1 MIYIVR
7 HGQTEWNKLGRN
19 QGQTDI
25 SLNDEGIRQAY
36 ELKEILKEYKFDLV
50 FSSPLKRAKETAQ
63 IIADGKI
70 IKDKRLKERCNGILE
85 GKTKEEIKKLVN
97 TENIYTDNV
106 VGKSL
111 GIESS
116 EHIQNRVNRFLN
128 MLNKKY
134 KGKDILIVTHA
145 GTIISIKY
153 YFEKVYDTDIIGNCK
168 VLKYKN

>member
-7 HGQTEWNKLGRN
+7 HGETEWNRLGKN

-25 SLNDEGIRQAY
+25 PLNDKGRRQAY
-36 ELKEILKEYKFDLV
+36 ELKEILKDYKFDVV
-50 FSSPLKRAKETAQ
+50 FSSPLKRANETAK
-63 IIADGKI
+63 IIAGDGVI
-70 IKDKRLKERCNGILE
+70 ADERLIERGNGILE

>member
-7 HGQTEWNKLGRN
+7 HGQTEWNKLGKN

-25 SLNDEGIRQAY
+25 SLNDEGRRQAY

-70 IKDKRLKERCNGILE
+70 IKDKRLKERCNGRLE

-153 YFEKVYDTDIIGNCK
+153 YFEKVYDTNIVGNCK